1 MSIRVIIVDDEPLAR
16 EGMRGFLSEEPDIEI
31 VAECSSGIEALEAI
45 EAESPELV
53 FLDIQMPELDGFG
66 VLEALEPDETPAI
79 IFITAHDEYALRA
92 FDVFALD
99 YLLKPL
105 ERSRFEQVLE
115 RARLQ
120 LSGDGLG
127 DLRKRM
133 VGLIEDLA
141 GQRSTPL
148 DRLVVKSRGRVHLLK
163 VSEIDWIGAD
173 GNYAR
178 LHVGEDDHL
187 VRDTMTALE
196 RRLDSGQFVRIHR
209 STIVNLD
216 RIKEIQPWFKGE
228 LMVILTDG
236 EQLPLSRKYRK
247 VLQERLGQHL

>member
-1 MSIRVIIVDDEPLAR
+1 
-16 EGMRGFLSEEPDIEI
+16 
-31 VAECSSGIEALEAI
+31 
-45 EAESPELV
+45 
-53 FLDIQMPELDGFG
+53 MP
-66 VLEALEPDETPAI
+66 T
-79 IFITAHDEYALRA
+79 T
-92 FDVFALD
+92 
-99 YLLKPL
+99 
-105 ERSRFEQVLE
+105 
-115 RARLQ
+115 
-120 LSGDGLG
+120 GDGLG

>member
-1 MSIRVIIVDDEPLAR
+1 
-16 EGMRGFLSEEPDIEI
+16 
-31 VAECSSGIEALEAI
+31 
-45 EAESPELV
+45 
-53 FLDIQMPELDGFG
+53 
-66 VLEALEPDETPAI
+66 
-79 IFITAHDEYALRA
+79 
-92 FDVFALD
+92 
-99 YLLKPL
+99 
-105 ERSRFEQVLE
+105 
-115 RARLQ
+115 
-120 LSGDGLG
+120 
-127 DLRKRM
+127 M